1 MAENG
6 EGTAMIDF
14 YTPDYVDNDGVKLA
28 VYRGGPAPDATDK
41 PAVMFLHGWPDLAI
55 GWKKQ
60 MAALAV
66 AGYPVFTH
74 DGRGYGR
81 SDAPDGVENYTM
93 AKLTGDIAAI
103 QGHYGLDD
111 AVLVGHDWGAI
122 VLWQT
127 PFYIGDRVKGCVG
140 MNVPLMRHF
149 PIDPIT
155 LFRQTLGDNMY
166 IVRYQTEGACE
177 PILEKDL
184 AATFS
189 FFLRSGT
196 GGQQLK
202 KPIRPEVMQAMKS
215 IDLVTL
221 LQAADEAT
229 IGELLL
235 SDEELAYFVDG
246 YSRNGMTGPLHWYR
260 NMAGNWEAQKQFLVD
275 GRLPK
280 VEKPCLMYTAERDGV
295 CPPRLADG
303 MEDLCE
309 PYERIDYAGC
319 GHWTQLERADDVN
332 ASMLDW
338 LGRHF

>member
-1 MAENG
+1 
-6 EGTAMIDF
+6 MIDF
-14 YTPDYVDNDGVKLA
+14 YNPEYVNNDGVKLA
-28 VYRGGPAPDATDK
+28 VYRSGPVPETTDK

-55 GWKKQ
+55 SWRGQ
-60 MAALAV
+60 MEALAA

-81 SDAPDGVENYTM
+81 SDAPEGVENYTM

-103 QGHYGLDD
+103 QDHYGLSE

-127 PFYIGDRVKGCVG
+127 PFYLGDRVKGCVG
-140 MNVPLMRHF
+140 MNVPLLKHF

-155 LFRQTLGDNMY
+155 LFRQTLGENMY
-166 IVRYQTEGACE
+166 IVRYQTEGVCE
-177 PILEKDL
+177 PILEDDL

-189 FFLRSGT
+189 FFIRTAT
-196 GGQQLK
+196 GGRRFKQ
-202 KPIRPEVMQAMKS
+202 PIRPEILKAMKS

-221 LQAADEAT
+221 LEARDET
-229 IGELLL
+229 TMGEPLL
-235 SDEELAYFVDG
+235 SEEELAYFVDG
-246 YSRNGMTGPLHWYR
+246 YGRNGMTGPLHWYR

-275 GRLPK
+275 VALPK

-303 MEDLCE
+303 MEKLCE

-319 GHWTQLERADDVN
+319 GHWTQLERAEEVN